1 MSNTPNASALF
12 DVFVEA
18 KNALEQLPEA
28 QAQAKALAK
37 RIEDELAH
45 SEDLERQLADLKAQ
59 HAATLTA
66 LAAKEAALKDATF
79 RHDTLAS
86 VLDTIRGAIPVR
98 AVEPEPVP
106 AVSAEAETHAPDHG
120 LGGTGESAS
129 DPTHTQTDSGITVAD
144 ADTAST
150 VALSDIG
157 DATDQ
162 HAFPINHQDVAE
174 VASSPAG
181 ESSVTGA
188 EHSSTESP
196 VQTQTSLVSV
206 PEHITET
213 AHEVRLYSGLSMW
226 DKPDSITWDEFV
238 AGGGQAPAWY
248 HTATAAQ

>member
-59 HAATLTA
+59 HAATLSA

-106 AVSAEAETHAPDHG
+106 AVSAEAEATTPDLPVVPAGAMAEAETHD
-120 LGGTGESAS
+120 TSDTTSA
-129 DPTHTQTDSGITVAD
+129 T
-144 ADTAST
+144 
-150 VALSDIG
+150 
-157 DATDQ
+157 ATDQ

-174 VASSPAG
+174 VASSPVG
-181 ESSVTGA
+181 ESVA
-188 EHSSTESP
+188 EAPTSQTTANSGSANESTSA
-196 VQTQTSLVSV
+196 VGQTQTQTD
-206 PEHITET
+206 PT
-213 AHEVRLYSGLSMW
+213 AVRLYSGLSMW